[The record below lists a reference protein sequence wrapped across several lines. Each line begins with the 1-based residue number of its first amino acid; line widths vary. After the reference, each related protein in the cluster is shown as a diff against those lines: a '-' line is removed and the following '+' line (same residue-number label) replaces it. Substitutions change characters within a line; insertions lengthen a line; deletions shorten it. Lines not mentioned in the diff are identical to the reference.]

1 MGEFGSMLDG
11 GGHDGMG
18 GEFQGVMRRRGGRH
32 DYWVRDCEV
41 GDVVNGLI
49 NGAD

>member
-18 GEFQGVMRRRGGRH
+18 GEFQGVQMS
-32 DYWVRDCEV
+32 
-41 GDVVNGLI
+41 DVVVVLVS
-49 NGAD
+49 